1 MSHFCRVSA
10 GLYKDCWSIS
20 CFHGPYHE
28 LALGAKL
35 LQYVFLSFLSFLHFF
50 ASELLARQPIPPWW
64 SAGIWLLLHPPWQPP
79 KSTCFECGR
88 ALQSAKLAHT
98 SKCMQIQANA
108 LFHSEEWSGSSPFS
122 CLVQSCTEIWGLSY
136 VICIIV
142 MLMSMQWARWH
153 VLRRFN
159 YASVIFVHWTSHCS
173 HLFTTTPWP
182 KTCVVNRDD
191 TKGDSDSHCS
201 PPRGTGMSR

>member
-79 KSTCFECGR
+79 KSTCFECGSS
-88 ALQSAKLAHT
+88 LQSLH
-98 SKCMQIQANA
+98 IHPNA
-108 LFHSEEWSGSSPFS
+108 CKYKQTLYSTLKSGVVPVHSAALCRVALRF
-122 CLVQSCTEIWGLSY
+122 TERP
-136 VICIIV
+136 IV
-142 MLMSMQWARWH
+142 H
-153 VLRRFN
+153 
-159 YASVIFVHWTSHCS
+159 I
-173 HLFTTTPWP
+173 
-182 KTCVVNRDD
+182 
-191 TKGDSDSHCS
+191 CS
-201 PPRGTGMSR
+201 PRLRGPRHAL